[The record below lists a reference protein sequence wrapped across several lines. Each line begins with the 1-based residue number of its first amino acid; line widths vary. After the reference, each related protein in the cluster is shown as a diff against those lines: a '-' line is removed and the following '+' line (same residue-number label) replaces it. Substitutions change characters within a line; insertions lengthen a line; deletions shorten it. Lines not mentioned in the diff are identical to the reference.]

1 MRVSLNLTAKSED
14 VGMEPRLNFEIF
26 GLLFELTASLTITAI
41 PTPRYRS
48 LRFLACRPRV
58 RDHLEGRPRQVSS
71 TSSTFAR
78 MAYSWRPEA
87 VKANETSFDQTF
99 CMSASWGSLIHATVG
114 NFGGVGRPANRD
126 GLAA

>member
-41 PTPRYRS
+41 PTPRFRS

-78 MAYSWRPEA
+78 MAYSWRLP
-87 VKANETSFDQTF
+87 KPPPSLSRFD
-99 CMSASWGSLIHATVG
+99 GSSRS
-114 NFGGVGRPANRD
+114 GVGRGRPGD
-126 GLAA
+126 PPIGIHQ